1 MNQYPPIFQ
10 TKTTKRHESREM
22 TFRESM
28 VIVIQPNVMTKD
40 EKMGLQFG
48 ETLRVTRKGC
58 ESLNAYPRQWIICQ
72 T

>member
-1 MNQYPPIFQ
+1 VSEMAMLRQLAARG
-10 TKTTKRHESREM
+10 TTLNCAFPRAD
-22 TFRESM
+22 TF
-28 VIVIQPNVMTKD
+28 MTKD